1 MKLQAIVSAVLF
13 AAASSLSFGALAED
27 MEHMDKEHMNHMDKE
42 HMNHMDKEHMGHM
55 DKAPA
60 KKGTM
65 MKPHSHVEEKVTGT
79 AAPKAVDAAAADSA
93 SATVEAKDEH
103 AKKGKNMNHSHPRDA
118 K

>member
-13 AAASSLSFGALAED
+13 AAVSSLSFGALAED
-27 MEHMDKEHMNHMDKE
+27 MEHMDHNHMDKA
-42 HMNHMDKEHMGHM
+42 M

-60 KKGTM
+60 KKAKM

-79 AAPKAVDAAAADSA
+79 TAPKAVEAAAADGASA
-93 SATVEAKDEH
+93 SAPADAKAEH
-103 AKKGKNMNHSHPRDA
+103 AKKGKNTNHSHPRDA

>member
-13 AAASSLSFGALAED
+13 AAVSSLPFGALAED
-27 MEHMDKEHMNHMDKE
+27 MEHMDHS
-42 HMNHMDKEHMGHM
+42 HM

-60 KKGTM
+60 KKTKM

-79 AAPKAVDAAAADSA
+79 TAPKALDAAAADGA
-93 SATVEAKDEH
+93 SAPAEAKDEH
-103 AKKGKNMNHSHPRDA
+103 AKKGKNTNHSHPRDA

>member
-13 AAASSLSFGALAED
+13 VAASSLSFGALAED
-27 MEHMDKEHMNHMDKE
+27 MEHMDKE